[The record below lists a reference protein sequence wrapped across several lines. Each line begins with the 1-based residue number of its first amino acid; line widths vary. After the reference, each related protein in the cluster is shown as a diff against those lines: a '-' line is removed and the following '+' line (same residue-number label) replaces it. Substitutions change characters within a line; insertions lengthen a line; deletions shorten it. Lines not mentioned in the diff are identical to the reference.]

1 MSAGA
6 SSGDVYN
13 LPHDNES
20 YRSSQQGNRMTTRP
34 PRPPDR
40 VRHGWQCTRN
50 SPLME
55 TVRAD
60 QTGRPRVVALC
71 TECDGTDLA
80 ERIRAEAERRPT

>member
-6 SSGDVYN
+6 SSGACTT

-80 ERIRAEAERRPT
+80 ERLRDEAERKPT